1 MFSSPEREIS
11 TEFSDTKLDPET
23 IEKVAQLF
31 KLLCDPTRLRI
42 IQSLCAGERTVG
54 AVVEE
59 VGASQANVSKHLAL
73 LAAHQ
78 TVERRRDGL
87 NVFYSVREPLLLELC
102 RTVKASLK
110 RNG

>member
-1 MFSSPEREIS
+1 MKIAGDADP
-11 TEFSDTKLDPET
+11 KLHPET

-42 IQSLCAGERTVG
+42 IQALCGGEQTVG
-54 AVVEE
+54 CVVKE

-78 TVERRRDGL
+78 AVERRRDGL
-87 NVFYSVREPLLLELC
+87 NIFYSVKEPLILELC

-110 RNG
+110 DS